1 MTTHGFYTERISA
14 KPSFYALYRSF
25 TQCIFVED
33 EGDIVFYKNKQGEA
47 QRHCGQEDWYWI
59 GRSRIDIDGAIVHP
73 IVQEYGYSLWKV
85 HQLGARRFRL
95 LKLCEKLLVLN
106 SSRLIV
112 PPSRPTTV
120 CTFAGLV
127 PHAYTTL
134 AGSPSHK
141 ALIPILV
148 GLPRPQQ
155 PQNPQTDPPII
166 NLGPSAHC
174 DGA

>member
-1 MTTHGFYTERISA
+1 MESTSTGSEEIS
-14 KPSFYALYRSF
+14 L
-25 TQCIFVED
+25 VETL
-33 EGDIVFYKNKQGEA
+33 
-47 QRHCGQEDWYWI
+47 R
-59 GRSRIDIDGAIVHP
+59 
-73 IVQEYGYSLWKV
+73 KV
-85 HQLGARRFRL
+85 IQ
-95 LKLCEKLLVLN
+95 LVLN
-106 SSRLIV
+106 SSRLIA
-112 PPSRPTTV
+112 PSSRPTTV

-141 ALIPILV
+141 ALIPI

-166 NLGPSAHC
+166 KLGPSAHC